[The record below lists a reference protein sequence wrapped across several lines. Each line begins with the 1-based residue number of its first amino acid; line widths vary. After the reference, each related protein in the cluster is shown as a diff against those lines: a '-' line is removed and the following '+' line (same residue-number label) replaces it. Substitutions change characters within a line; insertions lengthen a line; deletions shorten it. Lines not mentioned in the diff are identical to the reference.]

1 MKSSLL
7 VLASLLIIHTTW
19 AADPPAEGVGAPTIK
34 HAPVTTVVR
43 GQPAHIAADI
53 SAMPGATI
61 TSVVTFVRLT
71 DVGTPVRY
79 PMSRG
84 SGDGMFATDIPV
96 SLIRGV
102 MRFWY
107 HVHAED
113 SSGRIA
119 DTPWYPVN
127 IVDGGELGGKAG
139 GAGGWFTA
147 RNAAIVGGVALVGGG
162 AALLLDDDDDGDG
175 DDQGGGSTPPA
186 TNSPPRNND
195 KNDDKDDED
204 DHETPTI
211 CVVTGAERV
220 TLVSGSDDPFDL
232 GSPFQFIICGTCSNA
247 SIRVVGSWGEE
258 TTVAPFNNPAC
269 SPDSPVPL
277 NKPASTPYTAD
288 SETIQ
293 IFSNGTLIHTMT
305 WPDNSW
311 FLGF

>member
-53 SAMPGATI
+53 AAMPGATI

-79 PMSRG
+79 PMTRG
-84 SGDGMFATDIPV
+84 SGDGVFATDIPV

-147 RNAAIVGGVALVGGG
+147 RNAAIAGGVALFGGG
-162 AALLLDDDDDGDG
+162 AALLLDDDDDNNDNPTT
-175 DDQGGGSTPPA
+175 GGGAPTA
-186 TNSPPRNND
+186 TNSPPR
-195 KNDDKDDED
+195 KSEPKDDD
-204 DHETPTI
+204 DNDHDNTPRV
-211 CVVTGAERV
+211 CVLTGAESA
-220 TLVSGSDDPFDL
+220 TLVSGSDDPYDL
-232 GSPFQFIICGTCSNA
+232 GNPIQFIICGTCSNA
-247 SIRVVGSWGEE
+247 TVRVVGSWGEE
-258 TTVAPFNNPAC
+258 TTVAPFNNPSC
-269 SPDSPVPL
+269 SPDNPVPL
-277 NKPASTPYTAD
+277 TKPPATPYTAD

-293 IFSNGTLIHTMT
+293 IFSNGSLIHSLT
-305 WPDNSW
+305 WPSAGA
-311 FLGF
+311 LSGF

>member
-53 SAMPGATI
+53 AAMPGATI

-79 PMSRG
+79 PMTRG
-84 SGDGMFATDIPV
+84 SGDGVFATDIPV

-162 AALLLDDDDDGDG
+162 AALLLDDDDDDDD

-195 KNDDKDDED
+195 KNGDKDDDDD
-204 DHETPTI
+204 DHETPAI
-211 CVVTGAERV
+211 CVLTGSERV
-220 TLVSGSDDPFDL
+220 TMVSGSDDPFDSGNPIL
-232 GSPFQFIICGTCSNA
+232 FVVCGTCSNA
-247 SIRVVGSWGEE
+247 TIRLVGSWGEE
-258 TTVAPFNNPAC
+258 TTVGPYNNPTC
-269 SPDSPVPL
+269 SPDSPIPL
-277 NKPASTPYTAD
+277 SKPPSSPPTD
-288 SETIQ
+288 SETIE
-293 IFSNGTLIHTMT
+293 IYSNGSLIHSMT
-305 WPDNSW
+305 WPDGSW
-311 FLGF
+311 SF

>member
-53 SAMPGATI
+53 AAMPGATI

-79 PMSRG
+79 PMTRG
-84 SGDGMFATDIPV
+84 SGDGVFATDIPV

-147 RNAAIVGGVALVGGG
+147 RNAAIAGGVALFGGG
-162 AALLLDDDDDGDG
+162 AALLLDDDDDNNDKPTT
-175 DDQGGGSTPPA
+175 GGGVPTA
-186 TNSPPRNND
+186 TNSPPR
-195 KNDDKDDED
+195 KSEPKDDD
-204 DHETPTI
+204 DNDHDNTPRV
-211 CVVTGAERV
+211 CVVTGSEQV
-220 TLVSGSDDPFDL
+220 TLVSGSDDPYDL
-232 GSPFQFIICGTCSNA
+232 GNPIQFIICGTCSNA
-247 SIRVVGSWGEE
+247 AIRVVSSWGEE
-258 TTVAPFNNPAC
+258 TTVSPFNNPSC
-269 SPDSPVPL
+269 SPDNPVPL
-277 NKPASTPYTAD
+277 TKPTATPYTAD

-293 IFSNGTLIHTMT
+293 IFSNGSLIHSLT
-305 WPDNSW
+305 WPSAGA
-311 FLGF
+311 LSGF